1 MRGIKLDADDFVAQM
16 VIVNGES
23 EGEEAED
30 VVLTKED
37 DTLLIVTENG
47 YGKRT
52 AVSAYRSQKR
62 GGKGIIAIGKSK
74 RNGAVVAAKRVADID
89 ELVLISSSGYVTRTA
104 VGDIRRIGR
113 NTQGVRIMALQA
125 DETLVD
131 AAKIELSSTLLEE
144 ELDFQE

>member
-1 MRGIKLDADDFVAQM
+1 M
-16 VIVNGES
+16 VIVNSES
-23 EGEEAED
+23 SEAEEAS
-30 VVLTKED
+30 TSKGD

-62 GGKGIIAIGKSK
+62 GGKGIIAIGKST
-74 RNGAVVAAKRVADID
+74 RNGAVVAAKRVTNAD
-89 ELVLISSSGYVTRTA
+89 ELVLISSNGYVTRTA

-125 DETLVD
+125 DEKLVD
-131 AAKIELSSTLLEE
+131 AAKIELSSSLLEE
-144 ELDFQE
+144 E